1 MVFRL
6 LEMHLQVNKL
16 SLVIFLLMLSGNELS
31 SVFLSSPSRQ
41 EQITYSSPGN
51 IFSNI
56 FFSLAEKK
64 REELLNIYLKTRHI
78 FKCYNI
84 CLKPEDF
91 CKSKFML
98 SKVNFS
104 DFMCDNVKIMKIFK
118 L

>member
-1 MVFRL
+1 M
-6 LEMHLQVNKL
+6 NYP
-16 SLVIFLLMLSGNELS
+16 
-31 SVFLSSPSRQ
+31 VFLSSPSRQ

-56 FFSLAEKK
+56 FFFPSRKEE

-91 CKSKFML
+91 CKLKFML

>member
-41 EQITYSSPGN
+41 EKITYSSPGN

-64 REELLNIYLKTRHI
+64 RESNYWIYI
-78 FKCYNI
+78 
-84 CLKPEDF
+84 
-91 CKSKFML
+91 
-98 SKVNFS
+98 
-104 DFMCDNVKIMKIFK
+104 
-118 L
+118 